1 MNDIVLATNNEKKLA
16 ELQSLMNGLKINF
29 IPQAKFNIGSSE
41 EPFNTFIENALIKA
55 RYASKK
61 TNLPAIADDSGICVD
76 VLSGKPGVHSARFA
90 GEPASDEKNNN
101 KLLDC
106 LKNKKNRRAHY
117 HCAIVFI
124 RNVDDPEP
132 IICEGQWYGEILEAP
147 RGKFGFGYDPIFLE
161 FKTEKAA
168 AELDPEVKNRISH
181 RGQALQK
188 LKQKFK
194 IIYEQ

>member
-90 GEPASDEKNNN
+90 GEPA
-101 KLLDC
+101 
-106 LKNKKNRRAHY
+106 
-117 HCAIVFI
+117 
-124 RNVDDPEP
+124 
-132 IICEGQWYGEILEAP
+132 
-147 RGKFGFGYDPIFLE
+147 
-161 FKTEKAA
+161 
-168 AELDPEVKNRISH
+168 
-181 RGQALQK
+181 
-188 LKQKFK
+188 
-194 IIYEQ
+194 